1 MRPRGRP
8 ESGRSDCRLVG
19 RAYESGDRRGWD
31 SQFERQ
37 KMKVR
42 DYLVK
47 LERSLMVGAG
57 RWVADFNESFWE
69 YRLGDLVFDMF
80 VTATARPKGFALS
93 SWQAWLTIP
102 NYRVACFAHS
112 KDPELKHLYEM
123 LTTISR
129 FLKEE
134 EFAWAWLI
142 VPQEGFFSR
151 KARAMVENNDR
162 REIGIALVD
171 LASQDIITARS
182 HWGQRMTRFVRCFN

>member
-1 MRPRGRP
+1 
-8 ESGRSDCRLVG
+8 
-19 RAYESGDRRGWD
+19 
-31 SQFERQ
+31 
-37 KMKVR
+37 MKVR